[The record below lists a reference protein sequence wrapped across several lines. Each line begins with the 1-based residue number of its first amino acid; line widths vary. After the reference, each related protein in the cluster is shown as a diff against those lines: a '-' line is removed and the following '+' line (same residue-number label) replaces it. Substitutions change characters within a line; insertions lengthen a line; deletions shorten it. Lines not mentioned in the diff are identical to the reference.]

1 MRCGLLPVGMLSAV
15 RCAMCWVLQ
24 ITVNCAKLIEELVH
38 KYLDNSCIRVQNGA
52 VAETTALLNEKWD
65 HIMCDTD
72 SLPQPICQSVRS
84 RISSRVCVRARTH
97 ARAYSM
103 VGCSTSDGCAM
114 CTYMQHQLAAVGCCE
129 GNMVGCVATWC
140 AVLRHGARSCNCV
153 LVQVHRQW
161 LGGADRCQGRRSA
174 PDTDHARARRQIAR
188 LHRQARTRCA
198 ARNTHGGRHRA
209 ARNAQPR
216 RRAVQCSPQAVT
228 TRDAPGGQRTSRK
241 ASAPQSALQDRGCL
255 GWLGLGRTANIALAA
270 ERVSAGKWLN
280 AGQAPH
286 SRFRPFPLTY
296 IPT

>member
-1 MRCGLLPVGMLSAV
+1 MRNGITSCATPTPSRSPSANPSDLAYLPVWV
-15 RCAMCWVLQ
+15 CARH
-24 ITVNCAKLIEELVH
+24 ARAH
-38 KYLDNSCIRVQNGA
+38 
-52 VAETTALLNEKWD
+52 
-65 HIMCDTD
+65 
-72 SLPQPICQSVRS
+72 
-84 RISSRVCVRARTH
+84 ARTH
-97 ARAYSM
+97 APTAWSAAARAMGVRCARTCNTRLLGWVVAKGTWCTALQHGALCCDM
-103 VGCSTSDGCAM
+103 VR
-114 CTYMQHQLAAVGCCE
+114 
-129 GNMVGCVATWC
+129 CVATWC

-228 TRDAPGGQRTSRK
+228 ARDAPGGQRTSRK

-280 AGQAPH
+280 AGQAPR